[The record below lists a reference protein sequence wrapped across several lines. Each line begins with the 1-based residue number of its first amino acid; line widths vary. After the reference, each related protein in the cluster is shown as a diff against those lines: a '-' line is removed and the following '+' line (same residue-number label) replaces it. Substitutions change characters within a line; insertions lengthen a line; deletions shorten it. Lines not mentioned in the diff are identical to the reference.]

1 MPGALANTIFQ
12 GNSRDA
18 MIVEDAYK
26 ISTNETRNSVFEA
39 SKGIYK
45 DAVKGMYANKGSVRE
60 LASILRDAK
69 NGNVDKVDM
78 LGRTLGMFGSSL
90 PSLLGT
96 LGGTLKNKL
105 EAVAGD
111 FISDDAKKFISVIYN
126 NASTLIG
133 VADVN
138 NAESLL
144 EFVSELTGNSELA
157 QFVNLEAESAL
168 IAGLANELMSFG
180 IPELVDEAIQ
190 QARDERVRANAWAYI
205 STTAVNGSDLQ
216 MVSKIIDEIGLTK
229 FLENNPD
236 AINSILSGFF
246 FGTNDTVDKYEAKFV
261 ELTNLLVK
269 INVNWNKYLRN
280 GEYIPSLG
288 PYIAASADAKTL
300 FYLHEP
306 HKTLTMTA
314 KGKQPRSMTDVI
326 KGMYPDAYI
335 PT

>member
-60 LASILRDAK
+60 LASILQAAK

-78 LGRTLGMFGSSL
+78 LGRTLGAFGSSL

-105 EAVAGD
+105 ESVAGD
-111 FISDDAKKFISVIYN
+111 YISDDAKKFISVLYN
-126 NASTLIG
+126 NASTLIS

-138 NAESLL
+138 DAQSLL

-205 STTAVNGSDLQ
+205 STTAVNGSDLA
-216 MVSKIIDEIGLTK
+216 MIDKIINEIGLTK

-236 AINSILSGFF
+236 AINSILAGFF
-246 FGTNDTVDKYEAKFV
+246 FGTNDTVDKYPAKFT
-261 ELTNLLVK
+261 ELTTLLTK
-269 INVNWNKYLRN
+269 INAHWSEYLRGGVYVAN
-280 GEYIPSLG
+280 LG
-288 PYIAASADAKTL
+288 PYISASVDAKTL
-300 FYLHEP
+300 FYLYEP
-306 HKTLTMTA
+306 HKTRTMAA
-314 KGKQPRSMTDVI
+314 KGKQPRGVVDVI